1 MAIVKQARENY
12 ESLLPIEEV
21 ETTTVFG
28 MEPPMPSSVRTI
40 LNTKLCIYMYCVLYI
55 IVYYIVLSIYAL
67 KIICTA
73 V

>member
-40 LNTKLCIYMYCVLYI
+40 LNTKLCIYMYI
-55 IVYYIVLSIYAL
+55 SR
-67 KIICTA
+67 
-73 V
+73 